1 MTDVAPT
8 NRVEVEDDE
17 LAAKGCLRWNTD
29 KYQVGIFGC
38 DTPNCNKDLDQG
50 DCAHVCEENEARVKK
65 PKVKQQVLNRDT
77 ILRRMCYS
85 FYLFRNPTTL
95 CHPCAGV
102 APARKT
108 EI

>member
-1 MTDVAPT
+1 MTDFAPT
-8 NRVEVEDDE
+8 NRVEVEADE

-77 ILRRMCYS
+77 ILRRICYS
-85 FYLFRNPTTL
+85 FLS
-95 CHPCAGV
+95 
-102 APARKT
+102 
-108 EI
+108 I